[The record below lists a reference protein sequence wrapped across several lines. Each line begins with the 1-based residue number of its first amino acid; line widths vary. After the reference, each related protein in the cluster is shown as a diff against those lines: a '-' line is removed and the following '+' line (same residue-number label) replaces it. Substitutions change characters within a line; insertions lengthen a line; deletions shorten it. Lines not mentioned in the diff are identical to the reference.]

1 LLPEHDGRQGF
12 NGYMARSN
20 RAQSLWSGAG
30 GEVQDWL
37 AVDWFATVR
46 QLDLLAG
53 MALSLDGVRVELA
66 SAIPVMCGTTVFAAT
81 VLWSLIALN
90 SLA

>member
-12 NGYMARSN
+12 NGYMACSN
-20 RAQSLWSGAG
+20 KAQSLWSGAG

-66 SAIPVMCGTTVFAAT
+66 SAIPLKPNRRLEWAPES
-81 VLWSLIALN
+81 WWIRS
-90 SLA
+90 S